1 MLRLPAVDTAA
12 VYERVKGR
20 RLIYLDNNVWIDLA
34 EAKTADAIEALRLAR
49 VARQSGRAAFPVSY
63 PAVTELLR
71 QPVTATS
78 RLQAELM
85 DELSEGLT
93 IRAERHVVDL
103 EVLRAYEY
111 LMQGEWRDRHE
122 QMFTT
127 VVSYLADGS
136 IEFPD
141 GWSEHDAHELVELF
155 RQAAP
160 GVRWMQEYLPLEKL
174 RTRYADGDRRYLDKI
189 ATQNADLAD
198 FQNPDGSL
206 NAAKLRR
213 EEHTYVLKT
222 YIIKRLPRLVGLA
235 AMGLAI
241 RKFEEREKT
250 GKSCLSKV
258 IEVMPSTNLSC
269 ELHVQKRMDR
279 DRRVREQDWHDHE
292 HAVLGVPFCDVFIT
306 SDGELVDLLRRSRKV
321 VNFRASVLKGLQAL
335 LQCLGSMLEA
345 EVAS

>member
-1 MLRLPAVDTAA
+1 MLSLPAVDIAG
-12 VYERVKGR
+12 VYERIKGR
-20 RLIYLDNNVWIDLA
+20 RLIYFDNNVWIDLA
-34 EAKTADAIEALRLAR
+34 EAKTDDAAESLRLAR
-49 VARQSGRAAFPVSY
+49 VAREAGLVVFPVSY
-63 PAVTELLR
+63 PAVIELLR
-71 QPVTATS
+71 QPVTPTS

-111 LMQGEWRDRHE
+111 LIQGEGRDRHD

-127 VVSYLADGS
+127 VISYLADGS

-141 GWSEHDAHELVELF
+141 GWSDDDAHEFVELF
-155 RQAAP
+155 RQSAP
-160 GVRWMQEYLPLEKL
+160 GVRWMQEHLPLEKL
-174 RTRYADGDRRYLDKI
+174 RTRYADDDRRYLDKI
-189 ATQNADLAD
+189 ATQNADLAN

-222 YIIKRLPRLVGLA
+222 YVIKRLPRLVGLA

-250 GKSCLSKV
+250 GKSTLATV
-258 IEVMPSTNLSC
+258 IAMMPSTNLSC

-306 SDGELVDLLRRSRKV
+306 SDGELVDLLRRSRKAM
-321 VNFRASVLKGLQAL
+321 NFRASVLKGLQAL
-335 LQCLGSMLEA
+335 RECLGSMLEA
-345 EVAS
+345 KVAS